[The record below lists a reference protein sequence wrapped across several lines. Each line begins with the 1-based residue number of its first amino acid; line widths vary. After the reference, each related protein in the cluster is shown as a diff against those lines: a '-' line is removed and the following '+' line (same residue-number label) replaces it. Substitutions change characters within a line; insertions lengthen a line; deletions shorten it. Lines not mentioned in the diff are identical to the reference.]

1 MHFGFSI
8 KGLIVFILPMIIN
21 IIYVIFPP
29 SDNKEEKVVKH
40 KFAEMLES
48 ATRML
53 YMVIICFITN
63 DYKSS
68 FSNIMLYLAIIF
80 LVLYYI
86 VWIRYFIKGRKV
98 EYLIKSFL
106 FVPIPLAIFPVLYF
120 LLAAL
125 WLNNYI
131 AAIVM
136 IVFGISHF
144 IVSKN

>member
-1 MHFGFSI
+1 MYFGFSI

-40 KFAEMLES
+40 KFAEMLER

-80 LVLYYI
+80 LALYYI

-125 WLNNYI
+125 WLNNFI

-144 IVSKN
+144 VVSKN